1 MPVGFANV
9 VPGHG
14 GPDQVLPCMAAFQ
27 AARVEFA
34 QEVAKLALPDDPAAC
49 RSAGAPG
56 GTYEVDG
63 PEKVLATLEASFTLM
78 PELRALLNDL
88 APTVR
93 ENAMLAVGR
102 LGRLSDNLN
111 AQIAE
116 EDTLGAAITTIAAGA
131 PSGLVKAALF
141 LLHSAVRCSAEVAQA
156 ADAELNERGAIM
168 AAADATA
175 TAAATY
181 CS

>member
-1 MPVGFANV
+1 MPLILSGAWPSRPPPSADA
-9 VPGHG
+9 PGS
-14 GPDQVLPCMAAFQ
+14 
-27 AARVEFA
+27 
-34 QEVAKLALPDDPAAC
+34 C

-116 EDTLGAAITTIAAGA
+116 EDTLGAAITTPVNDWSIVVDEPRAVPLHEVRDVLRHTAGVRKLGQEAA
-131 PSGLVKAALF
+131 
-141 LLHSAVRCSAEVAQA
+141 REC
-156 ADAELNERGAIM
+156 
-168 AAADATA
+168 
-175 TAAATY
+175 Y
-181 CS
+181 